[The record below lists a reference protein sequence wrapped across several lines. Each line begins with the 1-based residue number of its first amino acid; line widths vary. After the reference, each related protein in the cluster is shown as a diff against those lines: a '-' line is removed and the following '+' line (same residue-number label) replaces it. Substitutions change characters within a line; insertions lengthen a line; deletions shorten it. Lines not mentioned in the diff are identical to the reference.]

1 MSFNGSGL
9 FQINSAGQPV
19 VTGTTI
25 SSTAFNALTADLGTG
40 LSTAICKDGQTATTA
55 RIPFASGISVAL
67 STDTTSGSTG
77 GIYTAGGIGAT
88 KALFTGTSILYL
100 GGTTSSQV
108 SLRRL
113 NQTLIV
119 ALGDNST
126 YANMQCASISAS
138 GVTNDTGLAASEYT
152 PTITN
157 TSNVTGSTSGPAQWL
172 RVGNTVFVSFYITIQ
187 ATSTTLTTVRLSL
200 PVTSAF
206 NNLANASG
214 AASSSA
220 SSGGGI
226 FAVSSASVVEY
237 NFVATATGSQTGHFG
252 TFAYKVI

>member
-1 MSFNGSGL
+1 M
-9 FQINSAGQPV
+9 I
-19 VTGTTI
+19 TGTTI
-25 SSTAFNALTADLGTG
+25 SSTVANNVLLETATG
-40 LSTAICKDGQTATTA
+40 LSTVICKDGTTATTA

-67 STDTTSGSTG
+67 TTDTTSGSTG
-77 GIYTAGGIGAT
+77 GIYTAGGLGVA
-88 KALFTGTSILYL
+88 KAIFCGTTLFM
-100 GGTTSSQV
+100 GGTTASEV
-108 SLRRL
+108 SLRRSGTQL
-113 NQTLIV
+113 YV
-119 ALGDNST
+119 RKGDNSD
-126 YANMQCASISAS
+126 YADVVCAYISTT
-138 GVTNDTGLAASEYT
+138 GVNNSTGLAASEYT

-172 RVGNTVFVSFYITIQ
+172 RVGNTIFVSFYITIQ
-187 ATSTTLTTVRLSL
+187 ATATTLTTVRLSL

-214 AASSSA
+214 SVSSSA